1 MNNTEL
7 ILDLFSE
14 HFGVCRVLNK
24 LTLRNNAGDKIQ
36 CEWATYDKADL
47 PDILDRFG
55 MVYPTNTE
63 HTALVWTHVD
73 TFGDELKGFDDSY
86 AMDAIHSVIENARI
100 NFTWYGEGSHE
111 AIMVYVSLLPISE
124 IGPEVYMSRM
134 QTKDNIISFQ
144 NDDRD
149 MMQGYTLFQ
158 NQLLYFEIDLDAE
171 THIFQVID
179 SQSHVWNTFQEWQSL
194 IDDDYGQFT
203 TLPDEYSQYMHNV
216 CNQKLVKG

>member
-1 MNNTEL
+1 MNNTAL
-7 ILDLFSE
+7 ILDLFAE
-14 HFGVCRVLNK
+14 HFGVCRALNK
-24 LTLRNNAGDKIQ
+24 LILRNNAGNKIH
-36 CEWATYDKADL
+36 CEWAIYDKADH

-63 HTALVWTHVD
+63 NTALVWTHVD
-73 TFGDELKGFDDSY
+73 TFADELKGFDDSY
-86 AMDAIHSVIENARI
+86 AMDAIHSVVENARI

-111 AIMVYVSLLPISE
+111 AIMVYVPLLTISE

-134 QTKDNIISFQ
+134 QTKDNILSFW
-144 NDDRD
+144 NDDREV
-149 MMQGYTLFQ
+149 MHGYTLFQ

-171 THIFQVID
+171 THVFQITD

-203 TLPDEYSQYMHNV
+203 TLSGEYEKYM
-216 CNQKLVKG
+216 QRLVKG